1 MIQDRYELVEQV
13 GAGGMATVW
22 KARDVVLGRMVAI
35 KRLSPHLRSDR
46 SAITAFAKEARAA
59 ARLSHSG
66 IVTVYDTGSDDDGPY
81 IVLELIEGKS
91 LADRLSESG
100 ALPPAEVA
108 AIVQQAAE
116 ALDHAHANGVIHRDV
131 KPSNLILDD
140 EGHVQLTDFGIA
152 RVADEATTSDGASL
166 LGTIAYM
173 APELL
178 EGQPASP
185 ASDVYSL
192 AAVTHEMLTGR
203 PPYEA
208 DNVAALLEAIRKG
221 DLGAIGSVDPGMASA
236 IKAAMSTDP
245 SQRPES
251 AGLFAASLLAGTT
264 LPIRDSAAISPGH
277 RSEHDTEVLS
287 VPDRAERTSRL
298 RWSWLLVASLLI
310 VLALIAAGMMAPQ
323 TNVDPAAPEDLVA
336 SSTTTSEPTTSTSTS
351 TTSTTTTLPDTPE
364 RLAEE
369 IRVALARL
377 SPPEFK
383 PNDVRKVED
392 AFDKLMEEWA
402 KEDIE
407 KVGEEFEK
415 VAEEL
420 GELPDSSERESIV
433 ELLVHLAE
441 AMGFNVEE
449 SDD

>member
-166 LGTIAYM
+166 LVEHRTNSM
-173 APELL
+173 LL
-178 EGQPASP
+178 QDSFIWWQ
-185 ASDVYSL
+185 SQWD
-192 AAVTHEMLTGR
+192 
-203 PPYEA
+203 
-208 DNVAALLEAIRKG
+208 
-221 DLGAIGSVDPGMASA
+221 GA
-236 IKAAMSTDP
+236 
-245 SQRPES
+245 
-251 AGLFAASLLAGTT
+251 AGLLSW
-264 LPIRDSAAISPGH
+264 SA
-277 RSEHDTEVLS
+277 
-287 VPDRAERTSRL
+287 
-298 RWSWLLVASLLI
+298 
-310 VLALIAAGMMAPQ
+310 
-323 TNVDPAAPEDLVA
+323 
-336 SSTTTSEPTTSTSTS
+336 
-351 TTSTTTTLPDTPE
+351 
-364 RLAEE
+364 
-369 IRVALARL
+369 
-377 SPPEFK
+377 
-383 PNDVRKVED
+383 
-392 AFDKLMEEWA
+392 
-402 KEDIE
+402 
-407 KVGEEFEK
+407 
-415 VAEEL
+415 
-420 GELPDSSERESIV
+420 
-433 ELLVHLAE
+433 
-441 AMGFNVEE
+441 
-449 SDD
+449 